1 MSISLFKDAI
11 SSLNIDVHK
20 NARSDKN
27 SSEESSKNIPDIK
40 AGDSYVKWFSELNK
54 NNISIAGGKGA
65 NLGEMFVNKF
75 PVPQGYVVTAQ
86 AYEYY
91 LEKSDLN
98 KEINMIIL
106 GLDVDDTADLN
117 EGSKK
122 IRNLIENGKMPLD
135 LKEEILESYKIL
147 SDDNF
152 GNVNYNINSSALS
165 ILRNSHEPIF
175 VSVRS
180 SATTE
185 DLADASFAGQ
195 QDSFLNVKGESN
207 LIEHIERCFSSLY
220 TPRAIFYRKKK
231 GFSKAS
237 IAVIV
242 QKMIDSEKS
251 GVVFSKDPVKQDDS
265 IIIEAVYG
273 LGEGIVSGRINPDSY
288 VVEKDLEI
296 KNIKIADKK
305 IAIVRTAGGNNE
317 IVRLSDSRSISQVLT
332 RGEVKEI
339 ADFAIRLE
347 EHYGKPQ
354 DIEFA
359 IEGGHIYI
367 VQSRPITTLGNK
379 KEKRNLEGNV
389 IVEGLPASPGIG
401 VGVVRIIHSMEDLV
415 NIKKGEVMVTKMTNP
430 DMVVS
435 MQKSVAIITDDG
447 GMTSHAAIVSRE
459 MGIPAVVGTGN
470 ASSKL
475 KDGMK
480 VSVDGFSGKVYEGE
494 VSQTTF
500 VDIKKVLET
509 NKVKLKLIV
518 DLPDYAERSVQS
530 GINDIGLSR
539 LEGIIAGLGKHPLW
553 YEKNGKLNDYSL
565 LIEEGI
571 KKIIKHFENIW
582 IRTSD
587 IRTDEYSSLEGAP
600 QREINPML
608 GFHGIRFSLKHSGIL
623 KAELLAIKKVA
634 ELNPQKKLGVM
645 FPQVISI
652 EEVKEAKKYF
662 DEFKTKN
669 MEFGAMIETPAAVQ
683 IIDNICDY
691 VDFVSFGT
699 NDLTQYTLAVDR
711 GEKDVQFLYNE
722 LHPAVFAQIEKVIDV
737 CNKRNVATSICGQAG
752 SKKEMVKFLFEKG
765 IKSISVN
772 ADAAFEISEFIVNL
786 EKENFAAEKD
796 NADNIIKHNLSNENN
811 FDEEER
817 RKLKNPKDNVNG
829 TSFLD
834 VRELS
839 NSKEFDFKN
848 SRHQKKWEKFKKW
861 KERKRLERM
870 NMKRENFV
878 DKPHDG
884 WGKRGEIALPDSL
897 NENLLNKNKIKAEII
912 EDEKQFHS
920 EFGDDNLLNE
930 NSIKISA
937 EKESSNIEDIDD
949 IGSIEE
955 ISEDIAEDVEDN
967 NKKVIE
973 EKRKIEDNIE
983 VEVDDSESIK
993 EINFYEDSN

>member
-1 MSISLFKDAI
+1 MAISLVKSAVG
-11 SSLNIDVHK
+11 SLNIGVHK
-20 NARSDKN
+20 NAGSGKN
-27 SSEESSKNIPDIK
+27 SSEENDKIN
-40 AGDSYVKWFSELNK
+40 DSYVKWFSELTK
-54 NNISIAGGKGA
+54 NNISVAGGKGA
-65 NLGEMFVNKF
+65 NLGEMFINKF

-98 KEINMIIL
+98 QEIKRIISE
-106 GLDVDDTADLN
+106 LDVDDTADLN
-117 EGSKK
+117 EGSRK
-122 IRNLIENGKMPLD
+122 IRSLIESGQMPLD
-135 LKEEILESYKIL
+135 LKEEILEGYKIL
-147 SDDNF
+147 SDENF
-152 GNVNYNINSSALS
+152 GNLNYNINSSALS

-195 QDSFLNVKGESN
+195 QDSFLNIKGESN
-207 LIEHIERCFSSLY
+207 LIEHIKKCFSSLY

-237 IAVIV
+237 IAVVV

-251 GVVFSKDPVKQDDS
+251 GVVFSMDPIKQDDN
-265 IIIEAVYG
+265 IIVEAVYG

-288 VVEKDLEI
+288 VVGRDLEI

-305 IAIVRTAGGNNE
+305 IAIVRTSGGNNE
-317 IVRLSDSRSISQVLT
+317 IVRLSDSRSVSQVLT
-332 RGEVKEI
+332 RGEIKEI

-359 IEGGHIYI
+359 VESGHIYI

-389 IVEGLPASPGIG
+389 IVEGLAASPGIG

-447 GMTSHAAIVSRE
+447 GMTSHASIVSRE

-470 ASSKL
+470 ASLKL

-500 VDIKKVLET
+500 ADIKKALET

-518 DLPDYAERSVQS
+518 DLPDYAERAVQS
-530 GINDIGLSR
+530 GINDVGLSR

-587 IRTDEYSSLEGAP
+587 IRTDEYGSLEGAP

-623 KAELLAIKKVA
+623 KAELLAIKKIA
-634 ELNPQKKLGVM
+634 ESNPQKKLGVM

-652 EEVKEAKKYF
+652 EEVKEVKKYF
-662 DEFKTKN
+662 EEFRTNN
-669 MEFGAMIETPAAVQ
+669 MEFGVMIETPAAVQ
-683 IIDNICDY
+683 IIDDICNY

-711 GEKDVQFLYNE
+711 GEEDVQFLYNE
-722 LHPAVFAQIEKVIDV
+722 LHPAIFAQIEKVIDV
-737 CNKRNVATSICGQAG
+737 CNKKNVVTSICGQAG

-786 EKENFAAEKD
+786 EKENFVAKKD
-796 NADNIIKHNLSNENN
+796 NADSMIKQNLNNESSNFN
-811 FDEEER
+811 EEER
-817 RKLKNPKDNVNG
+817 RKLENQKNESVR
-829 TSFLD
+829 FLAD
-834 VRELS
+834 RES
-839 NSKEFDFKN
+839 PHSKEFDFKN
-848 SRHQKKWEKFKKW
+848 SRHKKKWEKFKKW
-861 KERKRLERM
+861 KERKRFERM

-884 WGKRGEIALPDSL
+884 WGKRGEIALPDSSL
-897 NENLLNKNKIKAEII
+897 NENLLDKNKIKAEII
-912 EDEKQFHS
+912 EDEKQFRS

-937 EKESSNIEDIDD
+937 EKESNIENIND
-949 IGSIEE
+949 IGNIDEISAEIEE
-955 ISEDIAEDVEDN
+955 DARESNLKKLEKKHQAEN
-967 NKKVIE
+967 
-973 EKRKIEDNIE
+973 NIE
-983 VEVDDSESIK
+983 VEVDDSESIR
-993 EINFYEDSN
+993 EINFYEDSS